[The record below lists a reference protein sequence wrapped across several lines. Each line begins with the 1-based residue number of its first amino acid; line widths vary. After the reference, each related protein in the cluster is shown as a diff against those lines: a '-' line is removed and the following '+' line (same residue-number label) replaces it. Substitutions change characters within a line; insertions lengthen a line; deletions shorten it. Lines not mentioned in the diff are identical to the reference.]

1 MKRNFI
7 PHVIGIAFSILGS
20 ALLYV
25 IISNWSLSV
34 KTLKGL
40 PALLAI
46 SCLFVIV
53 GVAVLTIG
61 ITTNKK
67 IKKYIDAKENGEPE
81 ETLFVLEDE
90 LKAFREKTVMIMCLP
105 VPYILLTAFVS
116 LFIYAFRQGKIQGG
130 RIAIFSICIG
140 FLVFVCVGITA
151 WGIQT
156 LFKKKTEKK
165 HINGELIKFVLSN
178 HIQVENND
186 VIIDEYR
193 LLIRY
198 KLEGKEYEFLTNETY
213 SSEQIMFIK
222 KCVYIPLIVDKNSI
236 CIDKEKLLKTTRQIG
251 NNERIGVEKGVFA
264 TFGNEKIKQTD
275 ADQHVKKVT
284 ENIDKIDNRVSQE
297 KGFNI
302 LFTIFVTLFLIV
314 FSGISIFAVVKDQSG
329 LVIAY
334 AIVSLSFSA
343 FMLYKAVIS
352 PIINYF
358 RRNKVML
365 LGYSSVAVEYKLT
378 VVGGTDNNGF
388 DRHTYSVKYR
398 YYDEFGI
405 LRKGYEPHL
414 KVSQFYFSSYNVKTL
429 PIKVYK
435 KYAIIDYKE
444 LLKYQ
449 ET

>member
-1 MKRNFI
+1 M
-7 PHVIGIAFSILGS
+7 
-20 ALLYV
+20 
-25 IISNWSLSV
+25 
-34 KTLKGL
+34 
-40 PALLAI
+40 
-46 SCLFVIV
+46 
-53 GVAVLTIG
+53 
-61 ITTNKK
+61 
-67 IKKYIDAKENGEPE
+67 
-81 ETLFVLEDE
+81 
-90 LKAFREKTVMIMCLP
+90 
-105 VPYILLTAFVS
+105 
-116 LFIYAFRQGKIQGG
+116 
-130 RIAIFSICIG
+130 
-140 FLVFVCVGITA
+140 
-151 WGIQT
+151 
-156 LFKKKTEKK
+156 
-165 HINGELIKFVLSN
+165 IKFVLSN

-222 KCVYIPLIVDKNSI
+222 KCVYIPLIIDKNSI
-236 CIDKEKLLKTTRQIG
+236 CIDKEKLLKTTRQID
-251 NNERIGVEKGVFA
+251 NNEHIGLEKGVFA

-405 LRKGYEPHL
+405 LRKGYEPRL

>member
-222 KCVYIPLIVDKNSI
+222 KCVYIPLI
-236 CIDKEKLLKTTRQIG
+236 
-251 NNERIGVEKGVFA
+251 
-264 TFGNEKIKQTD
+264 
-275 ADQHVKKVT
+275 
-284 ENIDKIDNRVSQE
+284 IDKIDNRVSQE